1 MQVLNDDDADWW
13 QVRTA
18 NVTGWVPTHKGER
31 IYLKQA
37 GEIAPPEDEETGPEE
52 PGTDAAAAAF
62 QALVV
67 AHPTLNIRAK
77 ADVQSELLGRVQ
89 EGDVLDVLDAQDA
102 TWWKV
107 RDGSLEGYAMTGR
120 REGVFKAHRRRAAR
134 GNVHGDGARDDGDG
148 NAKACGGISH
158 GEAVQEQSAG
168 TEGGG
173 GR

>member
-1 MQVLNDDDADWW
+1 M
-13 QVRTA
+13 A
-18 NVTGWVPTHKGER
+18 NVTGWVPDAQGRKNIFKASGR
-31 IYLKQA
+31 NS
-37 GEIAPPEDEETGPEE
+37 PPEDEETGPEE

-89 EGDVLDVLDAQDA
+89 EGDVLDVLDAQDG

-107 RDGSLEGYAMTGR
+107 RDGSLEGYAMTGKD
-120 REGVFKAHRRRAAR
+120 GKAYLKRIAGEPQEATYTVTVRGMTEAEMQKLVAAYPT
-134 GNVHGDGARDDGDG
+134 A
-148 NAKACGGISH
+148 
-158 GEAVQEQSAG
+158 EAVQEQSAG